1 MTTTEQLAAIYDRT
15 YDFVAGIIH
24 GTRNLIRWFPI
35 IWGDRNWDWE
45 YLARIMIFKLRMM
58 EKDMLSENKVT
69 VRQNNALTTVVKSR
83 LRNLYEDEGWLAA
96 NLYHHQLFGSQIAG
110 SV

>member
-1 MTTTEQLAAIYDRT
+1 MTVKPVTRSDTELGRR
-15 YDFVAGIIH
+15 VAMVIDYS
-24 GTRNLIRWFPI
+24 TLLSALDVAESQEERFALYT
-35 IWGDRNWDWE
+35 DV
-45 YLARIMIFKLRMM
+45 L
-58 EKDMLSENKVT
+58 DMLSANKVT